1 MKRIL
6 NLLFLAVA
14 NGFLLVGGCSKD
26 AANPAVPSSSN
37 QQTESPHGAV
47 SAKTNTAPVS
57 AQNADP
63 VIQTDSLNFT
73 GIELP
78 HFLEFYAAISKAQLD
93 TNQLGEVRGRYIAFR
108 NTNEVTRSE
117 LIRLF
122 DQALSD
128 QVGIVATHLDAEHV
142 VFKFRS
148 SGAEK

>member
-1 MKRIL
+1 
-6 NLLFLAVA
+6 
-14 NGFLLVGGCSKD
+14 
-26 AANPAVPSSSN
+26 
-37 QQTESPHGAV
+37 
-47 SAKTNTAPVS
+47 
-57 AQNADP
+57 DP